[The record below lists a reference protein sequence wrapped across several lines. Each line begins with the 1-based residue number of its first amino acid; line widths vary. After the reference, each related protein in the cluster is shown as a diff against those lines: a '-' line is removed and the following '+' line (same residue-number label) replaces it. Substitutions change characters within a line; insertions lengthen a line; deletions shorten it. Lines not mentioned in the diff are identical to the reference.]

1 MSASTGRAVGVQ
13 RLMGLSG
20 LGFAAVFATSYVVM
34 SILRGRSGSVVLGA
48 MAGAAAVLITADLIW
63 RRHQA

>member
-1 MSASTGRAVGVQ
+1 
-13 RLMGLSG
+13 MGLSG